1 MTKTIFVR
9 DITRGVNEV
18 NDLFIVTR
26 KGIYTQKNNSR
37 RYMMIGLKDSTG
49 SIEGRI
55 WDNVD
60 EFEGLFEKGDIV
72 SVHSKTALYQDK
84 LQLHI
89 TDIRR
94 LDRDLAVRDIEHFYP
109 CGDVQR
115 SDLEKEYTDIVS
127 GLENDHLKNFFEVFN
142 TENLLRDRFLTYPAS
157 TSVHHVYVG
166 GLLEHSLSV
175 AKMGMSVAALIGGD
189 RDIIVAGSILH
200 DIGKIQELDIT
211 RGFKFTDRGRLLG
224 HIAIGVMILEDVIRR
239 IDGFPQELTD
249 ILTHIV
255 ISHHGLEEWGSP
267 KKPMFPE
274 ALIVHHLD
282 NLDSKVM
289 GVREHMRDNM
299 ADPRWSE
306 YHRLYEAKFYK
317 IN

>member
-9 DITRGVNEV
+9 DIARGNEV
-18 NDLFIVTR
+18 NDLFVVTK
-26 KGIYTQKNNSR
+26 KGTYTARNNS

-49 SIEGRI
+49 SIEGRV
-55 WDNVD
+55 WEHAD
-60 EFEGLFEKGDIV
+60 EMEGRFEKGDIV
-72 SVHSKTALYQDK
+72 SVQSRAKEYQEK

-94 LDRDLAVRDIEHFYP
+94 LDNDLAISDIEHFYP
-109 CGDVQR
+109 CGALQR
-115 SDLEKEYTDIVS
+115 SV
-127 GLENDHLKNFFEVFN
+127 LENEYSEIISGIRDEHLKRLFDLFHNDRQ
-142 TENLLRDRFLTYPAS
+142 LKDRFMAYPAS
-157 TSVHHVYVG
+157 TGVHHVYVG

-175 AKMGMSVAALIGGD
+175 AKMGMAVASLIQGD
-189 RDIIVAGSILH
+189 RDIIIAGSILH
-200 DIGKIQELDIT
+200 DIGKTQELEIQ
-211 RGFKFTDRGRLLG
+211 RGFRFTDRGRLLG
-224 HIAIGVMILEDVIRR
+224 HITLGVMIVEDLIGR

-299 ADPRWSE
+299 ADDRWSE
-306 YHRLYEAKFYK
+306 YHRLYEAKFFK

>member
-1 MTKTIFVR
+1 
-9 DITRGVNEV
+9 
-18 NDLFIVTR
+18 
-26 KGIYTQKNNSR
+26 
-37 RYMMIGLKDSTG
+37 MIGLKDTTG
-49 SIEGRI
+49 SIEGRV
-55 WDNVD
+55 WEHVD
-60 EFEGLFEKGDIV
+60 ELEGLFERGDIV
-72 SVHSKTALYQDK
+72 SVQSKTKIYQDK

-89 TDIRR
+89 TDIRK
-94 LDRDLAVRDIEHFYP
+94 LDNDLAVCEIEHFYP
-109 CGDVQR
+109 CGDTSR
-115 SDLEKEYTDIVS
+115 SHLEEEYSEIIS
-127 GLENDHLKNFFEVFN
+127 GIGNTYLKKLFALLNEDR
-142 TENLLRDRFLTYPAS
+142 LLRDKFLAYPAS
-157 TSVHHVYVG
+157 TGVHHVYVG

-175 AKMGMSVAALIGGD
+175 AKMGMAVASFIGGD
-189 RDIIVAGSILH
+189 RDIIITGSMLH
-200 DIGKIQELDIT
+200 DIGKIQELEIT
-211 RGFKFTDRGRLLG
+211 RGFRFTDRGRLLG
-224 HIAIGVMILEDVIRR
+224 HITLGVMIVEELIGR

-299 ADPRWSE
+299 ADNRWSE
-306 YHRLYEAKFYK
+306 YHRLYEAKFFK

>member
-1 MTKTIFVR
+1 VTKTIFVR
-9 DITRGVNEV
+9 DITQSGHEV
-18 NDLFIVTR
+18 NDLFIVTK
-26 KGIYTQKNNSR
+26 KGTYTAKNNS

-60 EFEGLFEKGDIV
+60 ELESLFDRGDIV
-72 SVHSKTALYQDK
+72 SIQSKARAYQDK

-94 LDRDLAVRDIEHFYP
+94 LDSDLAVCEVEHFYP
-109 CGDVQR
+109 CGDMSREV
-115 SDLEKEYTDIVS
+115 LENEFDEIVS
-127 GLENDHLKNFFEVFN
+127 GIRDEYLKKLFAVFN
-142 TENLLRDRFLTYPAS
+142 GEKALRDRFLTYPAS
-157 TSVHHVYVG
+157 TGVHHTYVG

-175 AKMGMSVAALIGGD
+175 AKMGMAISSLIGGD
-189 RDIIVAGSILH
+189 RDVITVGSIFH
-200 DIGKIQELDIT
+200 DIGKIQELEIT
-211 RGFKFTDRGRLLG
+211 RGFRFTDRGRLLG
-224 HIAIGVMILEDVIRR
+224 HITLGVMLLKDLIRR
-239 IDGFPQELTD
+239 VDDFPQDMTD
-249 ILTHIV
+249 ILTHII

-299 ADPRWSE
+299 ADDRWSE
-306 YHRLYEAKFYK
+306 YHRLYEAKFFK

>member
-1 MTKTIFVR
+1 VTKKIFVQN
-9 DITRGVNEV
+9 ITRETRRVD
-18 NDLFIVTR
+18 DLFIVTK
-26 KGIYTQKNNSR
+26 KGIYSSASNKK
-37 RYMMIGLKDSTG
+37 YMMLGLKDSTG

-55 WDNVD
+55 WDHVD
-60 EFEGLFEKGDIV
+60 DFEKLFEKGDIV
-72 SVHSKTALYQDK
+72 SVKSEVREFKDK

-89 TDIRR
+89 NAIAKVDADFAISE
-94 LDRDLAVRDIEHFYP
+94 IEHFYP
-109 CGDVQR
+109 CGSTPR
-115 SDLEKEYTDIVS
+115 GDLEKEYKEIVS
-127 GLENDHLKNFFEVFN
+127 GIQNEYLKKLLDVFDDDRQ
-142 TENLLRDRFLTYPAS
+142 LRDKFLTYPAS
-157 TSVHHVYVG
+157 TGVHHVYVG
-166 GLLEHSLSV
+166 GLLEHSLAC
-175 AKMGMSVAALIGGD
+175 AKMGMAVASLIGGD
-189 RDIIVAGSILH
+189 RDIITTGSIFH
-200 DIGKIQELDIT
+200 DIGKIQELEIT

-224 HIAIGVMILEDVIRR
+224 HITLGVMILEDLIGR

-249 ILTHIV
+249 ILTHII

-299 ADPRWSE
+299 ADDRWSE